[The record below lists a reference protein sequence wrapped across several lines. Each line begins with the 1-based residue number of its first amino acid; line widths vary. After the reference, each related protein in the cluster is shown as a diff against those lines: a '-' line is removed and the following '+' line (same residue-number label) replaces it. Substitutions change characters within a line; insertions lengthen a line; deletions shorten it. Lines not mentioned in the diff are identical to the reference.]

1 MRIQYQETDTLSKH
15 HGSRNNL
22 QTKSEQR
29 KSHRYLVSFPC
40 AVKRSRSPKEPA
52 EAAIPAETKDVSTGG
67 IYFEASAD
75 WKLGTEI
82 ECILQL
88 PVKAFGGR
96 PVGIRCRG
104 KIARVDRPGS
114 DTVGVGAT
122 IEHFEFLQM
131 EKDKGAKSG
140 KVR

>member
-1 MRIQYQETDTLSKH
+1 M
-15 HGSRNNL
+15 

-29 KSHRYLVSFPC
+29 KSHRYLVGFPC
-40 AVKRSRSPKEPA
+40 SVRRSRSPKEPV

-82 ECILQL
+82 ECLLHL

-104 KIARVDRPGS
+104 KIVRVDHPGS
-114 DTVGVGAT
+114 GTVGVGAT
-122 IEHFEFLQM
+122 IEHFEFLQL
-131 EKDKGAKSG
+131 EKDKGAKSS